1 MFVKANEIVAMGLMI
16 SMIIVAAPA
25 IAKSRTHPAGH
36 HTHAQAQAQAAG
48 DAFASGV
55 MSGNREAAIRACSVK
70 AKQWSQYA
78 WGVTELHKYR
88 DCMYE
93 RGQPE

>member
-1 MFVKANEIVAMGLMI
+1 MFVKANEIVAMCLMI
-16 SMIIVAAPA
+16 SVIIVTAPA
-25 IAKSRTHPAGH
+25 NARSRTHHAGH
-36 HTHAQAQAQAAG
+36 HTHAQAAG

-55 MSGNREAAIRACSVK
+55 MSVDRAEAIRACSAK

-78 WGVTELHKYR
+78 WGVTESQQYR
-88 DCMYE
+88 GCMYE